1 MHFTVLSTSSAAKP
15 SPWNQQ
21 NSPQIMI
28 CFDDLIVDFCGFF
41 GHNAASKN
49 ISIHSSSLG
58 SRKKHKAILKK
69 LLIAKKSKHWRL
81 KMISFKFCDGR
92 NKM

>member
-41 GHNAASKN
+41 WSQ
-49 ISIHSSSLG
+49 
-58 SRKKHKAILKK
+58 RCLKK
-69 LLIAKKSKHWRL
+69 YFN
-81 KMISFKFCDGR
+81 SFKFSRIQKKTSSNPKKVTYRKKIKTLAAKNDQF
-92 NKM
+92 

>member
-28 CFDDLIVDFCGFF
+28 CFDDLIGDFCGFLVTTLPQKYF
-41 GHNAASKN
+41 N
-49 ISIHSSSLG
+49 
-58 SRKKHKAILKK
+58 
-69 LLIAKKSKHWRL
+69 
-81 KMISFKFCDGR
+81 SFKFSRIQKKTQGNPKKVTYLKKIITLAAKNDQF
-92 NKM
+92 